1 MKRIIGNDW
10 DTYLEKEYKKEY
22 FEELQEFLAKEYN
35 EKTIFPPKNEIY
47 RAFQLTTYENT
58 TVVLIGQD
66 PYHGTLQ
73 AHGLSFSI
81 VDERAKFPPSLR
93 NIFKELQSDLG
104 VGRTNKN
111 LTDWATQ
118 GVLMLNTVLT
128 VEEGEAGS
136 HRKHGWEQFTDAVI
150 EAINQ
155 KQEQVIF
162 ILWGNDAKKKADL
175 ITNPL
180 HKIIES
186 AHPSPLAVRHGFFG
200 SKPFSKVNQYLEG
213 NGKPKIN
220 W

>member
-1 MKRIIGNDW
+1 MEPIIGNDW
-10 DTYLEKEYKKEY
+10 DTYLENEYRKEY
-22 FEELQEFLAKEYN
+22 FRELQEFLAKEYN
-35 EKTIFPPKNEIY
+35 EKTIFPPKKEIY
-47 RAFQLTTYENT
+47 TAFQLTSRENT
-58 TVVLIGQD
+58 AVVLIGQD
-66 PYHGTLQ
+66 PYHGALQ

-81 VDERAKFPPSLR
+81 ADERAKFPPSLR

-104 VGRTNKN
+104 IERINKN
-111 LTDWATQ
+111 LTDWAMQ

-128 VEEGEAGS
+128 VEESAAGS

-150 EAINQ
+150 KTINQ
-155 KQEQVIF
+155 KGEQVIF

-213 NGKPKIN
+213 IGKSGIN

>member
-81 VDERAKFPPSLR
+81 ADERAKFPPSLR